1 MSARGQE
8 RVARELRDKLAA
20 IIEERV
26 SDPRL
31 RGVSIVE
38 VRPSPDFSYARVFYR
53 TLGDPGEAERALGK
67 AKPFLRRC
75 LAENLRLRRVPEL
88 DLRHDPTV
96 QSAQRIE
103 HILNEIAAER
113 QQRAERAEQAEAEA
127 EDEG

>member
-1 MSARGQE
+1 MSARGLE
-8 RVARELRDKLAA
+8 RVARELRDKLAS

-31 RGVSIVE
+31 RGVSIIE
-38 VRPSPDFSYARVFYR
+38 VRPSPDLSYARVFYR
-53 TLGDPGEAERALGK
+53 TLGDPREAARALGK

-96 QSAQRIE
+96 ESAQRIE
-103 HILNEIAAER
+103 HLLNEIAAER
-113 QQRAERAEQAEAEA
+113 ERRMERAADAEEKP
-127 EDEG
+127 